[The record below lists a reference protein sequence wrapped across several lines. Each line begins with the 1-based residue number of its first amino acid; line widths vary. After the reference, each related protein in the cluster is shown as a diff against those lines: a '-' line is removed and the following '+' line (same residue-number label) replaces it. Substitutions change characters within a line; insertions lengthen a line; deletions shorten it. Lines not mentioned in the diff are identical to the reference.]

1 MLASSI
7 TLVPGEVIKIR
18 LQSGLVK
25 SITGCMSDILKKDG
39 IRGFYAGYGA
49 TLVRDVPF
57 TMLEL
62 GIYENL
68 KSLFRL
74 AQNRKTLSSQEELTA
89 AAITGGVASFITTP
103 LDLIKT
109 KVRPVSLYYLSIIEF
124 SLQCNLP
131 LEASMP
137 ESEMPSEA
145 SIAREA
151 FPPCSWALSL
161 ESPGCFH
168 SLRSI

>member
-1 MLASSI
+1 MLASSL

-18 LQSGLVK
+18 LQSGIFS
-25 SITGCMSDILKKDG
+25 SISGCMADILKKDG

-68 KSLFRL
+68 KSLFRFIKNL
-74 AQNRKTLSSQEELTA
+74 TTLTPQEELTA

-109 KVRPVSLYYLSIIEF
+109 KVRHPTRLPSYSLPSLY
-124 SLQCNLP
+124 
-131 LEASMP
+131 
-137 ESEMPSEA
+137 
-145 SIAREA
+145 
-151 FPPCSWALSL
+151 
-161 ESPGCFH
+161 
-168 SLRSI
+168 RS

>member
-1 MLASSI
+1 MLYIGAMLASSL

-18 LQSGLVK
+18 LQSGIFK
-25 SITGCMSDILKKDG
+25 SISDCMGDIMKKDG

-68 KSLFRL
+68 KSLFRFL
-74 AQNRKTLSSQEELTA
+74 RNRTTLTPQEELTA

-109 KVRPVSLYYLSIIEF
+109 KVRDFLV
-124 SLQCNLP
+124 
-131 LEASMP
+131 
-137 ESEMPSEA
+137 
-145 SIAREA
+145 
-151 FPPCSWALSL
+151 
-161 ESPGCFH
+161 
-168 SLRSI
+168 